1 MPSKARQTV
10 KITCTAEGYENLW
23 VEFDVTDWGLGVYFR
38 LYKTLNI
45 PEVITEF
52 IPQYSTNWHMVD
64 ADGKAIKHPGRG
76 ASDEVWA
83 TVLDQFDVDTS
94 RAIHGWLWTAALL
107 AYQESLSFSP
117 KSSGGNKGGGGSARR
132 EKEGAAA

>member
-1 MPSKARQTV
+1 MPKERQTV

-45 PEVITEF
+45 PDVITEF
-52 IPQYSTNWHMVD
+52 IPQYSCNWHMVD
-64 ADGKAIKHPGRG
+64 EKGTAIKHPGRD
-76 ASDEVWA
+76 ASDEVWMN
-83 TVLDQFDVDTS
+83 VYEQLGVETS
-94 RAIHGWLWTAALL
+94 RAIHGWLWAAALM
-107 AYQESLSFSP
+107 AYQESLSLSP
-117 KSSGGNKGGGGSARR
+117 KSLGGNKGGGGSAGR